1 MDLLLLSNSTLPGEP
16 FLQWP
21 RQAITDFLSS
31 PSPSQGRERR
41 RIAFV
46 PFAAVSFSMDE
57 YTRLVQGAFGDM
69 GHELFSLHTETEK
82 VKALEGADAVVVGGG
97 NSFQLLRTLYSTEL
111 IRAIRRKVQ
120 NGMPYIGWS
129 AGSNVACPTIMT
141 TNDMPITEVPTLR
154 AMGLIPFQINPH
166 YTDVKLDGHGGET
179 RDQRLNEFLALNQ
192 RVAVVGLRE
201 GSGLRVHNEGTQLIG
216 GPMRLFRH
224 GSEPVEIAAESRF
237 RTDLSDLN

>member
-1 MDLLLLSNSTLPGEP
+1 VIMHLLLLSNSTLPGEP

-21 RQAITDFLSS
+21 RQAITDFLGS
-31 PSPSQGRERR
+31 ERK

-57 YTRLVQGAFGDM
+57 YARMVQGAFADM
-69 GHELFSLHTETEK
+69 GHELFSLHTETDK
-82 VKALEGADAVVVGGG
+82 VKALEGADAVAVGGG

-111 IRAIRRKVQ
+111 VRAIRRKVQ

-129 AGSNVACPTIMT
+129 AGSNVACPSIMT

-154 AMGLIPFQINPH
+154 AMGLIPYQINPH
-166 YTDVKLDGHGGET
+166 YMDVKLEGHGGET
-179 RDQRLNEFLALNQ
+179 RDQRLAEFLALNQ

-201 GSGLRVHNEGTQLIG
+201 GSGLLVEADRTTLLGR
-216 GPMRLFRH
+216 PMRVFRH
-224 GSEPVEIAAESRF
+224 GHDPIEVDGGSSF
-237 RTDLSDLN
+237 RSDLSDLK